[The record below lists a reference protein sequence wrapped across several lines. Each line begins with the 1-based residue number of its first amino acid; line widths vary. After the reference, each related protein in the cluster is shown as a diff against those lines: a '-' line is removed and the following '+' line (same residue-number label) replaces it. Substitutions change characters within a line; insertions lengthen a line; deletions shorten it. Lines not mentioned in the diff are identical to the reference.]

1 MADKAPVIQDLD
13 VLRPAPEYVMLA
25 GKKIDISF
33 IPSGIAVDMMALQD
47 RINAMVDSPEKIAR
61 VREGGAEAL
70 ETFNLSAEM
79 CAKLTCSQYPEMDK
93 EWLLKNTSIPQLK
106 VLVARVTAAIYRSLE
121 SVEDDELKKQQAAG
135 EKNP

>member
-1 MADKAPVIQDLD
+1 MAEKSPVIQDLD
-13 VLRPAPEYVMLA
+13 ILRPEPEYVMLA

-33 IPSGIAVDMMALQD
+33 IPSGIAVDMMSLQD

-61 VREGGAEAL
+61 VREGGTEAL
-70 ETFNLSAEM
+70 ETFYLSAEM
-79 CAKLTCSQYPEMDK
+79 CAKLACAQHPEMDK

-135 EKNP
+135 GKNP